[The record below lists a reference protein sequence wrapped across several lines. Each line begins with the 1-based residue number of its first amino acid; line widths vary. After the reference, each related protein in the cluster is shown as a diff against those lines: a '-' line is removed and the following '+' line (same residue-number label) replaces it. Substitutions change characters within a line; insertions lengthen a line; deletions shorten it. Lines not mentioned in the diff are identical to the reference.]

1 MIRIFLGLL
10 KGGLVGTAV
19 GFGAAHLGVSTGGMA
34 WPAYGALGFLVG
46 VVCGKPPWRQETLWT
61 TLMKGII
68 GFALCMGLYW
78 VAQKVLGG
86 IKAPAQLVSQLG
98 LAGET
103 TLPSTPLLLGP
114 IIGIVYGIFVE
125 VDDGGKAAAKNA
137 AAKSKG

>member
-10 KGGLVGTAV
+10 KGGLVGAAF
-19 GFGAAHLGVSTGGMA
+19 GFGAARLGLSTGALA

-68 GFALCMGLYW
+68 GFVMCMGLYW

-86 IKAPAQLVSQLG
+86 IKAPSLVVAELG
-98 LAGET
+98 LAADT
-103 TLPSTPLLLGP
+103 TLASTPVLLAPL
-114 IIGIVYGIFVE
+114 IGIVYGIFVE
-125 VDDGGKAAAKNA
+125 VDDGGKTAVQNGAAKP
-137 AAKSKG
+137 KR